1 MRKITTVLFAI
12 LFSLYSLA
20 DSRTITNTITVDNNG
35 NGTTVTISDDEVLID
50 GKSVEDYVDNKIN
63 GAKHEVVQDT
73 TLYRTKNVDAYNKW
87 YNKNKEKIKSD
98 TSKRK
103 CNGKLVLKIV
113 FFILSGLLCV
123 YVSSL
128 MIKYMRIRTEYRN
141 IKKHKF
147 PFELEQQNKHQ
158 EIKNTKSNKG
168 VPSVEEIKSP
178 IKKK

>member
-1 MRKITTVLFAI
+1 MRKITTILFAV
-12 LFSLYSLA
+12 LFSLYSL
-20 DSRTITNTITVDNNG
+20 SNNRTITNTITVDNNG

-50 GKSVEDYVDNKIN
+50 GKSVEEYVDEKIN
-63 GAKHEVVQDT
+63 GTNDDVVQDT
-73 TLYRTKNVDAYNKW
+73 TLYRSKNVDAYNKW
-87 YNKNKEKIKSD
+87 YNKNKERIKAESP
-98 TSKRK
+98 KKK
-103 CNGKLVLKIV
+103 CNGKLILKIV

-147 PFELEQQNKHQ
+147 PFELEQQNKPQ
-158 EIKNTKSNKG
+158 EPKNIQSNKG
-168 VPSVEEIKSP
+168 VPAVEEIKSP